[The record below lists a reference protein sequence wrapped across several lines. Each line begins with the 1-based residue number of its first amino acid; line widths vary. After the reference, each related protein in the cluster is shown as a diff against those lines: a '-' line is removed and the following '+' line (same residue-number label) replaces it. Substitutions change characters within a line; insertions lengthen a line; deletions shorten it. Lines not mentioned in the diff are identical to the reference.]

1 MNDLKDISIKLDIN
15 LDDLQKI
22 ENLNVF
28 KILLTNYTNNVV
40 DYAINKSEDSK
51 LGTELTLSQLIKFVH
66 KHL

>member
-1 MNDLKDISIKLDIN
+1 MDNVVIKLDIK

-28 KILLTNYTNNVV
+28 KILLTNYTNNLA
-40 DYAINKSEDSK
+40 DYITTKSDDSK
-51 LGTELTLSQLIKFVH
+51 LGVDMTLAQLIKFVY